1 MKSSRWSPQAPQEL
15 PLDDWFL
22 HQTPRWDVPN
32 LTQTSDRT
40 AKNTGK
46 THHPSS
52 GFCCFHLSQVSS
64 WLVFFFNSLS
74 TGKNKTCAFELIV
87 PTQRPKVQSLW
98 SSPIV
103 VVDWWVDLPTVLNYS
118 IPWSWQKKQYCQL
131 QYMIFVSSSWAILYI
146 PHLQNA
152 TAWVKGF
159 NGQLLVQCSRNLW
172 KSKTAAT
179 AILPSAS

>member
-1 MKSSRWSPQAPQEL
+1 MKSSQWSPQAPQEL

-74 TGKNKTCAFELIV
+74 TGENKTCAFELIV

-118 IPWSWQKKQYCQL
+118 IPWSWQKKTVLSITVHDFC
-131 QYMIFVSSSWAILYI
+131 IFILSYIIYTTSSKCNCMS
-146 PHLQNA
+146 
-152 TAWVKGF
+152 KR
-159 NGQLLVQCSRNLW
+159 VQWSTSCSVFKEPLEV
-172 KSKTAAT
+172 
-179 AILPSAS
+179 